1 MKMLVNNLL
10 NTFIFRSTIMVANLV
25 YYLAVVRNI
34 NDAGFP
40 MAII

>member
-1 MKMLVNNLL
+1 MIVNNLL
-10 NTFIFRSTIMVANLV
+10 NTFRFRSTIMVANLV
-25 YYLAVVRNI
+25 YYLAVELNI